1 MSRGPLSRRIGLTTG
16 LVAINA
22 GLVLFAVACL
32 VGVATVVLR
41 DLGDQ
46 QALARLELAG
56 AAAIDQVG
64 RTEDEL
70 ATSARLLAASSLAA
84 APAGA
89 IMRDDLDRFRGAGDL
104 DGCALQSNGHAFAR
118 SSGELPWPAI
128 EQMVGAHAPGD
139 APSIALLAEPE
150 LFLVASAPVEGAGTI
165 RAVAIKR
172 LDQALVRS
180 LSEVPPPQPGM
191 AQRDDLRVTVL
202 PATPLPAARPE
213 ESALRATA
221 IATGHAAARLGPLE
235 TYRDVR
241 VLRAAEGPPVAL
253 VETSLPTAAV
263 DGSLDVLARRLL
275 LFAALIMLLSIAL
288 SAALGRLLARPLGS
302 LAMAAERIGAG
313 DFNMPI
319 PGAASI
325 ELGSLAT
332 TMDRMRQHL
341 RRLTAELERRE
352 AEAQAL
358 LGGIVEG
365 VFAVD
370 GDRRIRYL
378 NPQAAQLLQIDPT
391 AALGR
396 FCGDVLDPQGE
407 DGVRPCAESCPI
419 VHARS
424 RGASR
429 STERLRR
436 RDGSRL
442 TTVITSAPPADGRQ
456 VQVLRDETDVEA
468 ARRLRDAILANV
480 SHEFKTP
487 LSAQLASIELLR
499 DSLESG
505 DELGPHD
512 SAAAAQLVQSLER
525 GTLRL
530 QQLVDNLLESVRI
543 EAGAPGLRSA
553 PVSIEAVVDGAAE
566 LTGPL
571 LAQRAQRLV
580 VDLPAALPEL
590 HGDPPRL
597 TQVLVNLLA
606 NANKFAPPGS
616 EIRVGAEHRDG
627 EVMLWVEDA
636 GPGLPPGA
644 GGTIFERFV
653 RAPQEPLAS
662 GMGLGLWIV
671 KSIVEAHGGRV
682 EARNLPRGGT
692 RFSVILPAG
701 TDRAALRE
709 IEEGRA

>member
-1 MSRGPLSRRIGLTTG
+1 MTRGPLSRRIGLTPA

-46 QALARLELAG
+46 QALGRLELAG
-56 AAAIDQVG
+56 AAALDQVD
-64 RTEDEL
+64 RTQDEL
-70 ATSARLLAASSLAA
+70 VTSARLLAASSLAA
-84 APAGA
+84 APGGGSISKA
-89 IMRDDLDRFRGAGDL
+89 DLDRFRAAGDL
-104 DGCALQSNGHAFAR
+104 DGCALQSSGHAFAR
-118 SSGELPWPAI
+118 AGAELPWPAI
-128 EQMVGAHAPGD
+128 EKIVGAAADG
-139 APSIALLAEPE
+139 APSIELLAEPE
-150 LFLVASAPVEGAGTI
+150 IFLVASAPVTGPGRI
-165 RAVAIKR
+165 RAVAVKR

-180 LSEVPPPQPGM
+180 LGE
-191 AQRDDLRVTVL
+191 RYDLHVTVL
-202 PATPLPAARPE
+202 PARGMPGADAE

-221 IATGHAAARLGPLE
+221 LATGHAARRLEAQE

-241 VLRAAEGPPVAL
+241 VLRSAAGPPVAL

-263 DGSLDVLARRLL
+263 DGSLDALARRLL
-275 LFAALIMLLSIAL
+275 LFAALVTLLVVAL
-288 SAALGRLLARPLGS
+288 SAALGRLLTRPLGGM
-302 LAMAAERIGAG
+302 AVAAERIGAG

-319 PGAASI
+319 PDAASI
-325 ELGSLAT
+325 ELGSLAA
-332 TMDRMRQHL
+332 TMDRMRQQL
-341 RRLTAELERRE
+341 RRLTSELERRE

-370 GDRRIRYL
+370 GDRRVRYL
-378 NPQAAQLLQIDPT
+378 NPQAAQLLQIDPQ

-396 FCGDVLDPQGE
+396 FCGDVLDPQGV

-429 STERLRR
+429 ATERLRL
-436 RDGSRL
+436 RDGSVL
-442 TTVITSAPPADGRQ
+442 TTVITSAPPVDGRQ

-499 DSLESG
+499 DSLE
-505 DELGPHD
+505 ELEP
-512 SAAAAQLVQSLER
+512 SAAGQLVQSLER

-543 EAGAPGLRSA
+543 EAGEPGLRSA
-553 PVSIEAVVDGAAE
+553 PLSIEAVVDAAAE

-571 LAQRAQRLV
+571 VRAASAAVGGRSAGRAARARRR
-580 VDLPAALPEL
+580 PAATHAGVRQPARQRQQVRAGGI
-590 HGDPPRL
+590 GDPGR
-597 TQVLVNLLA
+597 
-606 NANKFAPPGS
+606 
-616 EIRVGAEHRDG
+616 R
-627 EVMLWVEDA
+627 
-636 GPGLPPGA
+636 
-644 GGTIFERFV
+644 
-653 RAPQEPLAS
+653 RA
-662 GMGLGLWIV
+662 
-671 KSIVEAHGGRV
+671 
-682 EARNLPRGGT
+682 ARRRGGAVGRGRGT
-692 RFSVILPAG
+692 RSSARRRRLHLRALRA
-701 TDRAALRE
+701 RAAASRS
-709 IEEGRA
+709 RAAWGSGSGSSSRSSRRTAAGSMRATSRAAARASR